1 MFGEE
6 DKTYELRENS
16 IYCYEISDFTRQGF
30 LTWKW
35 AKVKEVKEDLVE
47 ADNFAYCVCK
57 KKKQQASKMY

>member
-1 MFGEE
+1 MNWEKIAFTVMKYQILL
-6 DKTYELRENS
+6 DK
-16 IYCYEISDFTRQGF
+16 FF

-35 AKVKEVKEDLVE
+35 AKEVKEDLVE